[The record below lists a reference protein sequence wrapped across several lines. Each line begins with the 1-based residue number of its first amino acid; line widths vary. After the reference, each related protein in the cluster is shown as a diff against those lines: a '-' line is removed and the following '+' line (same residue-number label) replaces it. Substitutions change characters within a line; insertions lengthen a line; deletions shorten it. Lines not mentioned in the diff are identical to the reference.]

1 METGRPTFR
10 KSMLL
15 SGLLTQEMVDQ
26 AESAVRD
33 ETGETQVSDDDLAN
47 KLVEWGEATAYQV
60 EQMQS
65 GRTKFLLG
73 PYIVTDWIGQ
83 GGMGQVYKAV
93 HEVMGR
99 ECAVKVLPLS
109 KATDE
114 AISNFRREIRL
125 QAQLDHP
132 HLVRALDAGREG
144 KVHYLVTEYV
154 PGDNLRR
161 LVRTE
166 GPLTMRQAAGV
177 IRQTALGLQ
186 YAHDQH
192 LIHRDVKPG
201 NILVTPDGV
210 AKLSDLGLSGFLHEE
225 RDDPRAGKI
234 VGTADY
240 LSPEQIKSP
249 DKVTAA
255 SDIYSL
261 GCTLYYAISGKV
273 PYPGGT
279 TRDKARRHCEETP
292 WHPRR
297 FNTEIS
303 EEFVEII
310 ADMMEKDPKER
321 VESAG
326 EVAARLEPW
335 VNEGEALQGRQ
346 LTKSPWLSPPIP
358 TDDEDDQDTDGG
370 GDADSGRAES
380 TSQTSIGTMSNFG
393 GSQDTRPIR
402 SSQRVKPPPL
412 TLSDSSGLQD
422 QYETQQMSRGVA
434 VAIALAVAIPVSMLI
449 GAMLS
454 LIFMTLF
461 GAR

>member
-1 METGRPTFR
+1 MEKTRPSFR
-10 KSMLL
+10 KSIVV
-15 SGLLTQEMVDQ
+15 SRLLTQDVVDQ
-26 AESAVRD
+26 AEAAIKKERGGD
-33 ETGETQVSDDDLAN
+33 EPASDNELAT
-47 KLVEWGEATAYQV
+47 KLVEWGELTAYQV
-60 EQMQS
+60 EQLQS
-65 GRTKFLLG
+65 GRTKFFLG

-109 KATDE
+109 KATDD
-114 AISNFRREIRL
+114 AIANFRREIRL
-125 QAQLDHP
+125 QAQLDHAY
-132 HLVRALDAGREG
+132 LVRALDAGREG

-166 GPLTMRQAAGV
+166 GPLSMQHAAGV
-177 IRQTALGLQ
+177 ISQVATGLQ
-186 YAHDQH
+186 YAHEQG

-210 AKLSDLGLSGFLHEE
+210 AKLSDLGLSGFLHEGHS
-225 RDDPRAGKI
+225 DPRAGKI

-240 LSPEQIKSP
+240 LSPEQITSP
-249 DKVTAA
+249 TAITA
-255 SDIYSL
+255 VSDIYSL

-297 FNTEIS
+297 FNPEIS

-310 ADMMEKDPKER
+310 ADMMEKDPEER
-321 VESAG
+321 IQTAA
-326 EVAARLEPW
+326 EVASRLEPW
-335 VNEGEALQGRQ
+335 VREGDSLHGRQ
-346 LTKSPWLSPPIP
+346 LSKSPWLSPPIP
-358 TDDEDDQDTDGG
+358 TDEDDEQDTDA
-370 GDADSGRAES
+370 GDDGDSGRVES
-380 TSQTSIGTMSNFG
+380 TSQASIGTNPASPSG
-393 GSQDTRPIR
+393 QDTRPIR
-402 SSQRVKPPPL
+402 SPRRVKPPPL
-412 TLSDSSGLQD
+412 TLYDSAAMIPES
-422 QYETQQMSRGVA
+422 QMSRGVA
-434 VAIALAVAIPVSMLI
+434 VAVALAVSIPVSMLI
-449 GAMLS
+449 GALLS
-454 LIFMTLF
+454 LLFLSIF